1 MTDNELQL
9 YKRLLFGAAMVS
21 NRTDMNEVNQMIS
34 DANRAAYDSLDDAD
48 RVHVKSAVEMLKA
61 NTSKGL
67 GDAGALEL
75 IAALAQVMGGDNGKE
90 GRDEQIPQQ
99 TG

>member
-1 MTDNELQL
+1 MTDNQLQL

-75 IAALAQVMGGDNGKE
+75 IAALGDYLNHNGNGGGK
-90 GRDEQIPQQ
+90 
-99 TG
+99 